1 MYKKLFS
8 VLTILSISISSIAQ
22 ESEDSVEE
30 VVTVGTKASLI
41 SAIDK
46 QRNSNLIVS
55 VVDSDALG
63 DFPDTTAAEAI
74 RRLSGI
80 TVENDQGEGRYVNI
94 RGISGDL
101 NSIAVNGALVPAPE
115 GGRTVMLDG
124 LPTELL
130 DSIEVYKSLTADKD
144 ADSIGGRIEFNTKRA
159 TSIDGTLLKV
169 KLDTS
174 YNTQSKNGDNP
185 KMALTYGSMIS
196 DNVGHV
202 LGVTY
207 ASKQIVTY
215 NNETGFPAW
224 DTDNGNIF
232 LDDDWEM
239 RFYDL
244 TRERTGITYDI
255 DMVIDDNTSVYA
267 NFLYNHYED
276 DELRNKEEFG
286 SLRTGNV
293 FAGSSEINRIRRD
306 AEVRKRIET
315 RDIRTVIFGGE
326 TLINDWFA
334 EIQFSHSYAEEN
346 DTDNV
351 DVTFRSDRIDT
362 DDCGGPCGTF
372 FYQNPQ
378 KVGIA
383 LTSYAQG
390 VLYGDYY
397 VEAWEEDWSL
407 IKDTETAFSIDMTK
421 DGFVFMDAPTTVKY
435 GFKYRSREKKGD
447 NNVVEVC
454 TDDDEDLFPEGCYLP
469 ELETVFQSD
478 FSPYTRSWPFAGQAY
493 GPHAD
498 ENLLYARKGQYTGG
512 PNFENYEEDFTTN
525 EDITALYLMG
535 TMEFDKAVVIAGIR
549 VEDTD
554 YDTLGYNDGDVND
567 VLTASKSYTFVSPS
581 LNVKYFLNDQ
591 TIVRGAIWRALSRP
605 GFGQANLIAD
615 ITERDDGNYRGEMG
629 NPDLDPY
636 EATNFDLSIEYYG
649 EGSFASFGYFKKDIE
664 NAIYPLAV
672 ANTTINGL
680 LFDELLTYVNT
691 DDSEVDGFEF
701 NIFQELNMLP
711 EPFDGLFL
719 SMNVTKTDGN
729 SSLAVDNGTVTFPF
743 RKLSEDVSNISIGY
757 DKNKFDIRLSAVS
770 RSPYLDYLADDDA
783 ETIQEDLDNNNIRYT
798 DDHTQIDF
806 NMKYKIND
814 QMSVKFD
821 ISNITDEPEF
831 YYWGTPNRLSQYDEY
846 GRTYSIG
853 IRYNL

>member
-1 MYKKLFS
+1 
-8 VLTILSISISSIAQ
+8 
-22 ESEDSVEE
+22 
-30 VVTVGTKASLI
+30 
-41 SAIDK
+41 
-46 QRNSNLIVS
+46 
-55 VVDSDALG
+55 
-63 DFPDTTAAEAI
+63 
-74 RRLSGI
+74 
-80 TVENDQGEGRYVNI
+80 
-94 RGISGDL
+94 
-101 NSIAVNGALVPAPE
+101 
-115 GGRTVMLDG
+115 
-124 LPTELL
+124 
-130 DSIEVYKSLTADKD
+130 
-144 ADSIGGRIEFNTKRA
+144 
-159 TSIDGTLLKV
+159 
-169 KLDTS
+169 
-174 YNTQSKNGDNP
+174 
-185 KMALTYGSMIS
+185 
-196 DNVGHV
+196 
-202 LGVTY
+202 
-207 ASKQIVTY
+207 
-215 NNETGFPAW
+215 
-224 DTDNGNIF
+224 
-232 LDDDWEM
+232 
-239 RFYDL
+239 
-244 TRERTGITYDI
+244 
-255 DMVIDDNTSVYA
+255 
-267 NFLYNHYED
+267 
-276 DELRNKEEFG
+276 
-286 SLRTGNV
+286 
-293 FAGSSEINRIRRD
+293 
-306 AEVRKRIET
+306 
-315 RDIRTVIFGGE
+315 
-326 TLINDWFA
+326 
-334 EIQFSHSYAEEN
+334 
-346 DTDNV
+346 
-351 DVTFRSDRIDT
+351 
-362 DDCGGPCGTF
+362 
-372 FYQNPQ
+372 
-378 KVGIA
+378 
-383 LTSYAQG
+383 
-390 VLYGDYY
+390 
-397 VEAWEEDWSL
+397 
-407 IKDTETAFSIDMTK
+407 
-421 DGFVFMDAPTTVKY
+421 
-435 GFKYRSREKKGD
+435 
-447 NNVVEVC
+447 
-454 TDDDEDLFPEGCYLP
+454 
-469 ELETVFQSD
+469 
-478 FSPYTRSWPFAGQAY
+478 
-493 GPHAD
+493 
-498 ENLLYARKGQYTGG
+498 
-512 PNFENYEEDFTTN
+512 
-525 EDITALYLMG
+525 
-535 TMEFDKAVVIAGIR
+535 AGIR